1 MFPYNG
7 TWSHLRGA
15 DKKKL
20 LLHGLYTLDSSPCVW
35 KAHHLVGRWTR
46 PEKLWIYRKLIKH
59 GMEHE
64 LWEPFQKERKDGLY
78 GNHFGGADRPWRCYW
93 GSGGLKWRLPRHC
106 YICGKCI
113 RLLVFTNNRC
123 DIWKCFVAVDHWLSE
138 TSEGNLRTC
147 DGFRATMFRK
157 ESGCCLCASY
167 QTKPKQTKIKRTK
180 PK

>member
-59 GMEHE
+59 GMRHE
-64 LWEPFQKERKDGLY
+64 LWETFQEERILEQIGYMGTNPEKQTLKMLLRIRGAEVTSFQTLLY
-78 GNHFGGADRPWRCYW
+78 LWELYQIFIFTAWITVATNALLQLITDCQKRLKQISELMT
-93 GSGGLKWRLPRHC
+93 GSEQQ
-106 YICGKCI
+106 
-113 RLLVFTNNRC
+113 
-123 DIWKCFVAVDHWLSE
+123 CFARSLAVAS
-138 TSEGNLRTC
+138 
-147 DGFRATMFRK
+147 
-157 ESGCCLCASY
+157 
-167 QTKPKQTKIKRTK
+167 KPK
-180 PK
+180 